1 MDNLTSAIRQVL
13 RSPGFKF
20 FVIAGLILLLAI
32 PLLLV
37 WVLIEERAQH
47 AGSVASQIA
56 GEWGETQRING
67 PFLVVP
73 YTVSRT
79 ITQGDKQIEE
89 VQERRAV
96 FLPSQTTI
104 TGKASPKVLTRAIY
118 NVTVYSS
125 NLQFE
130 GRFDTPSITDI
141 APDAKDVRWRD
152 AVLAVSISDV
162 SGLKSTAAVKID
174 GTSDL
179 TFDPSLGM
187 PGYNLQGIHAR
198 LGASPAVSPDGIKA
212 FAFSFGLQLDGS
224 SGMFFAPV
232 ARDTLVTMDS
242 PWPHP
247 SFIGSFLPAER
258 QISASGFTA
267 RWQIPHLARSVP
279 HAWTMAATG
288 SDYGEGPD
296 QRLSPFNFGVN
307 FYIPV
312 DTYDLASRAAKYAL
326 MFLAT
331 AFMAVFLMEMRS
343 GRHVHAVQYLLV
355 GLAMVFFYVLLLAL
369 AEHIGFEPA
378 YVAAVTATSAM
389 LALYIAKAQASPRKG
404 LIMFAVLGALY
415 ALLYMI
421 LRLEDY
427 ALLAGAIGGFVMLSV
442 IMFATLRVDW
452 SGTNSPSPSL
462 RGEAR

>member
-1 MDNLTSAIRQVL
+1 VDSLTAAIRQVL

-20 FVIAGLILLLAI
+20 FVIAGLILLLTI

-79 ITQGDKQIEE
+79 VTQGEKQTEE
-89 VQERRAV
+89 IQERRAV
-96 FLPSQTTI
+96 FLPSQTNI
-104 TGKASPKVLTRAIY
+104 TGKATPKVLSRSIY
-118 NVTVYSS
+118 TVTVYSS
-125 NLQFE
+125 TLQIS
-130 GRFDTPSITDI
+130 GRFDRPNI
-141 APDAKDVRWRD
+141 AELVSDAKEVRWQD
-152 AVLAVSISDV
+152 AVLAVGIADV
-162 SGLKSTAAVKID
+162 SGLKATAALKLD
-174 GTSDL
+174 GATER

-187 PGYNLQGIHAR
+187 PGSNLQGIHAR
-198 LGASPAVSPDGIKA
+198 LGGAPVTAADGIKP
-212 FAFSFGLQLDGS
+212 FDFTFSLQLDGS

-232 ARDTLVTMDS
+232 ARDTVVTMDS

-247 SFIGSFLPAER
+247 SFVGSFLPTDRKVTAD
-258 QISASGFTA
+258 GFTA

-279 HAWTMAATG
+279 HGWTMAAT
-288 SDYGEGPD
+288 SDYGDGPE
-296 QRLSPFNFGVN
+296 QRLSPFSFGVN

-343 GRHVHAVQYLLV
+343 GRSVHAVQYLLV
-355 GLAMVFFYVLLLAL
+355 GIAMVFFYVLLLAL
-369 AEHIGFEPA
+369 AEHIGFAPA
-378 YVAAVTATSAM
+378 YATAASATSVM
-389 LALYIAKAQASPRKG
+389 LALYIAKAQSDTRKG
-404 LIMFAVLGALY
+404 LAMLAILAALY
-415 ALLYMI
+415 ALLYLI

-427 ALLAGAIGGFVMLSV
+427 ALLAGALGGFVMLTIV
-442 IMFATLRVDW
+442 MFATLRVDW
-452 SGTNSPSPSL
+452 SGRPDPT
-462 RGEAR
+462 